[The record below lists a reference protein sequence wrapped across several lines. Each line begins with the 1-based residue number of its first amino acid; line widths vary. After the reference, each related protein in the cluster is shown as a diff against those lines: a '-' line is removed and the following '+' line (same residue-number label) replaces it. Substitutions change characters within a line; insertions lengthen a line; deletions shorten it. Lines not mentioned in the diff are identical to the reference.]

1 MQCWTASALPRQP
14 PDRPPAAAA
23 SLESAAWPNEADLKL
38 IRARGIQCRSRA
50 NFFALRAQIIRRIL
64 VDHAR
69 HRRDASHGGD
79 AVRVPLNE
87 VILGTRVRDVDVLF
101 STMPSGRY
109 PNWMIARAGSRN
121 SSVV

>member
-1 MQCWTASALPRQP
+1 MQCWTASALPRHP

-23 SLESAAWPNEADLKL
+23 SLESEAWPNEADLKL

-79 AVRVPLNE
+79 AVRVPLDE
-87 VILGTRVRDVDVLF
+87 AILGTRVRDVDVLF
-101 STMPSGRY
+101 PTMPSGRY
-109 PNWMIARAGSRN
+109 PNWMIARAGSWN
-121 SSVV
+121 